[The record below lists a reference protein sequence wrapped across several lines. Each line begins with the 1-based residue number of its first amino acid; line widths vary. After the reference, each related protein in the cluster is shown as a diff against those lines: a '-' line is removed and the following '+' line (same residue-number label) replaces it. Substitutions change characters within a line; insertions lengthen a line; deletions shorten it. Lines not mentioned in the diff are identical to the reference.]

1 MANEINISP
10 SALRSA
16 ARQMNAP
23 VSSLSDVKRSLNKIN
38 GDIGEAWVSQYT
50 DDYKDRVEQVIRKIQ
65 KTQSEIES
73 IQRALR
79 RTADR
84 VEELERQLAEMFSKD

>member
-1 MANEINISP
+1 MADEINISP

-38 GDIGEAWVSQYT
+38 GDVGEAWVSRYT
-50 DDYKDRVEQVIRKIQ
+50 DSYKDRVEQVIRKIQ
-65 KTQSEIES
+65 NTQNEIES

-79 RTADR
+79 STANR
-84 VEELERQLAEMFSKD
+84 VEALERQLAQMFADS